1 MYIHPV
7 TRLMKNKFNK
17 KTESMTYEEIKSAK
31 KLHAKKRKII
41 KQQNQNKSPKHKETY
56 DY

>member
-7 TRLMKNKFNK
+7 TRSMKNKFNK
-17 KTESMTYEEIKSAK
+17 NTESMTYEEIKSAK

-41 KQQNQNKSPKHKETY
+41 KQQYQNKSSKHKENF